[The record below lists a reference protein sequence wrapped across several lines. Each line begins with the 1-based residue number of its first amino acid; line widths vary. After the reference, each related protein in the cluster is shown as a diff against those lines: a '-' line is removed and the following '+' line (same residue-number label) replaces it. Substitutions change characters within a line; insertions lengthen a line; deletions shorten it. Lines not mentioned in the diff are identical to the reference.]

1 MPDAGDCDQ
10 LYFQNSLKNDYLS
23 DFSLSGKG
31 LKLYHL
37 NVCSLLPKID
47 ELRITN
53 GISNNEASVVC
64 FSETHL
70 SSNIIDS
77 DLLLNGYNLFRRD
90 RLNKSGGGI
99 AAYVN

>member
-1 MPDAGDCDQ
+1 MLATVTSCIFKIA
-10 LYFQNSLKNDYLS
+10 LNDYLS

-37 NVCSLLPKID
+37 NVCSLLSKID

-64 FSETHL
+64 FSDL
-70 SSNIIDS
+70 KMIIFQILVFLVK
-77 DLLLNGYNLFRRD
+77 DLNFTT
-90 RLNKSGGGI
+90 
-99 AAYVN
+99 